1 VTANDEPT
9 ETTGA
14 SPGAQPSETMAA
26 TPDAQ
31 PSETKPAPTPT
42 AWAGTDRPAAEP
54 AADLG
59 DRMGAFG
66 REAAAAGERLGRDAQ
81 AAGERLGVEA
91 QAAAERLR
99 RDPAVAGAADWAS
112 RAWGLL
118 VLAIGLWFLADV
130 TLGFDMPSLAWR
142 ELWPLLLIV
151 VGLAVV
157 FRGLAR
163 RR

>member
-1 VTANDEPT
+1 VTANDRPT
-9 ETTGA
+9 ETPA
-14 SPGAQPSETMAA
+14 DV

-31 PSETKPAPTPT
+31 PVEAAPAAPTT
-42 AWAGTDRPAAEP
+42 ESGGEGRPAAQP
-54 AADLG
+54 SDDLG

-91 QAAAERLR
+91 QAAADRLR
-99 RDPAVAGAADWAS
+99 RDPAVVGAADWAS

-118 VLAIGLWFLADV
+118 ALAIGLWFLADV

-142 ELWPLLLIV
+142 ELWPLVLIV
-151 VGLAVV
+151 VGLAIV

>member
-1 VTANDEPT
+1 MTANDKPT
-9 ETTGA
+9 ET
-14 SPGAQPSETMAA
+14 PGDA

-31 PSETKPAPTPT
+31 PVEAPAAPPTGPGS
-42 AWAGTDRPAAEP
+42 ADRPAAESSV
-54 AADLG
+54 DLG
-59 DRMGAFG
+59 DRVGAFG

-91 QAAAERLR
+91 QAAADRWR
-99 RDPAVAGAADWAS
+99 RDPAVVGAADWAS

-130 TLGFDMPSLAWR
+130 TLGLDMPSLAWR
-142 ELWPLLLIV
+142 ELWPLVLIV
-151 VGLAVV
+151 VGLAIV

>member
-1 VTANDEPT
+1 MTNEKPIEPT
-9 ETTGA
+9 PDSAPGDQPTELATAAAAPAADASQPAANAAQPATKPPA
-14 SPGAQPSETMAA
+14 TVSPGP
-26 TPDAQ
+26 
-31 PSETKPAPTPT
+31 
-42 AWAGTDRPAAEP
+42 
-54 AADLG
+54 DLG
-59 DRMGAFG
+59 DRLGALG
-66 REAAAAGERLGRDAQ
+66 REAAAAGERFGREAQ
-81 AAGERLGVEA
+81 AAGERL
-91 QAAAERLR
+91 Q
-99 RDPAVAGAADWAS
+99 RDPAVIGAADWAS

-151 VGLAVV
+151 AGLAIV